1 MPDTPPSSNDVLALL
16 RSRNY
21 VVLLVVV
28 AILGVPVAAA
38 AYWFL
43 YLVDDLQKWVFDPAY
58 LLKSLG
64 FHGEP
69 IWWPLP
75 VVCLA
80 GVLAGVSIQYLP
92 GRGGH
97 SPADGLQVGGGPP
110 TPKVLPGI
118 VLAALAGLALGAVI
132 GPEAPLIAIGSGLA
146 AGAIRLIARRGL
158 PEQSVRVVA
167 TAGSFAALSTVLGSP
182 LSGAFLLMEAS
193 GLGGPILGLVLV
205 PGLLAAGVGAL
216 TFIGFD
222 AWTGHGTVSLAI
234 ANLPP
239 IGHPDGA
246 EFGWAIG
253 IGVAAVI
260 LGGVI
265 RWFALYL
272 KPHIEG
278 RVVVLLPVAGLIIAG
293 LAVAFAEWTG
303 ESSSLVLFSGQSALP
318 SFVTNSAAFSVGALL
333 LLIVCKGLAYGISL
347 SGFRGGPVFPG
358 MFIGAAG
365 GMLLSHAAGLPEV
378 AGVGMG
384 MGAMMCAM
392 LGLPLSS
399 VLLTTIFMG
408 SDGVDVMPLV
418 IVAVVVT
425 YVGRAHFS
433 PRPRAAPDATVATEA
448 GAPTARA
455 AAPAS

>member
-1 MPDTPPSSNDVLALL
+1 M
-16 RSRNY
+16 
-21 VVLLVVV
+21 
-28 AILGVPVAAA
+28 
-38 AYWFL
+38 
-43 YLVDDLQKWVFDPAY
+43 
-58 LLKSLG
+58 
-64 FHGEP
+64 
-69 IWWPLP
+69 
-75 VVCLA
+75 
-80 GVLAGVSIQYLP
+80 
-92 GRGGH
+92 
-97 SPADGLQVGGGPP
+97 
-110 TPKVLPGI
+110 
-118 VLAALAGLALGAVI
+118 
-132 GPEAPLIAIGSGLA
+132 
-146 AGAIRLIARRGL
+146 
-158 PEQSVRVVA
+158 
-167 TAGSFAALSTVLGSP
+167 
-182 LSGAFLLMEAS
+182 
-193 GLGGPILGLVLV
+193 VLV
-205 PGLLAAGVGAL
+205 PGLLAAGIGAL

-222 AWTGHGTVSLAI
+222 AWTGHGAVSLAI

-253 IGVAAVI
+253 IGVAAAI

-265 RWFALYL
+265 RWLALYL

-278 RVVVLLPVAGLIIAG
+278 RVVVLLPLAGLVIAG

-303 ESSSLVLFSGQSALP
+303 QSSSLVLFSGQSALP
-318 SFVTNSAAFSVGALL
+318 SFVTDSAAFSVGTLL

-392 LGLPLSS
+392 LGMPLSS

-408 SDGVDVMPLV
+408 SDGADVMPLV

-433 PRPRAAPDATVATEA
+433 PSTAPHPRGRGHNTGRRSHYAGRCASELTWRERPSPPDAQRGSRSPVRLLN
-448 GAPTARA
+448 GPRGG
-455 AAPAS
+455 